1 MGRKR
6 GRRRALKLK
15 LKRDTILS
23 LVSFVFIGLGL
34 LVTISFA
41 GQGAWLRSIHL
52 YLSRNFGAATLML
65 PFLCISAGLMLTQ
78 LKWFIAKPNVFLG
91 AVLIFLGLLGLL
103 KTGSTGQEIFLN
115 LSVLITPIGSSV
127 MLALIVLSGII
138 VMTESSL
145 AEWLTFIGKIFQRK
159 PKLTITGT
167 DKKLGVIDTAPAL
180 KGELK
185 IKGGISQT
193 DVDVSS
199 EPTKPST
206 PVPSATTSES
216 GPPHSAIVNRT
227 DRSTAHI
234 YQAPSIDLLSPKLGA
249 PADRG
254 DPKQNAH
261 IIETTLNSF
270 GIRAHVDEANQGPAI
285 TQYALSIAQGTKL
298 SRITALQND
307 LALALAAPTGQIRI
321 EAPIPGRSLVGIEIP
336 NRRPEMVTLRKIL
349 MDPALKRNKSKL
361 AFGLGLN
368 VSGEVVTTD
377 LTKMP
382 HVLIAGS
389 TGSGKSVAI
398 NAIIMQLLFRASPE
412 EVKFIMVDPKR
423 VELTPYNGIPH
434 LITPVIV
441 EPEKVLNALQW
452 AVKEMRNRYSLF
464 SEVGARNIEAF
475 NQMAA
480 FQSLPYIVI
489 IIDELADIMLFAP
502 AKVEDAITRLAQM
515 ARAVGIHL
523 ILATQRPSVDV
534 LTGLIKANIPCRIA
548 FNVTSMIDSRVIID
562 SPGAE
567 KLIGRGDM
575 LYIPPDQAKPSRI
588 QGAYVSEEE
597 VSKVLDFIKAQ
608 NPSVEYQEEI
618 TARTENSVPGVLDE
632 ELDPLFEKAI
642 EVMLQH
648 QKASASLFQRFLQIG
663 YARAARV
670 LDQLH
675 QAGVVGPGDGAKPRA
690 ILIKSLDEWHAMKN
704 GNNKPS

>member
-15 LKRDTILS
+15 LKRDTIMS
-23 LVSFVFIGLGL
+23 LVSFTFIGFGALIA
-34 LVTISFA
+34 VSFA
-41 GQGAWLRSIHL
+41 GQGAWLKSIHT
-52 YLSRNFGAATLML
+52 YMSSNFGAATLIL
-65 PFLCISAGLMLTQ
+65 PFLFISAGLMLTQ

-91 AVLIFLGLLGLL
+91 AVLVFLGLLGLL
-103 KTGSTGQEIFLN
+103 KTGSTGQEIYTN
-115 LSVLITPIGSSV
+115 LSALISPIGSTI
-127 MLALIVLSGII
+127 MLIIVLCSGII

-145 AEWLTFIGKIFQRK
+145 AEWLTILGKIFQRK
-159 PKLTITGT
+159 PSLTISG
-167 DKKLGVIDTAPAL
+167 DNKK
-180 KGELK
+180 KGKFSLLPESKPELK
-185 IKGGISQT
+185 IKGGLSAL
-193 DVDVSS
+193 DAEVPP
-199 EPTKPST
+199 EPSKPAAPS
-206 PVPSATTSES
+206 PVMAHPAES
-216 GPPHSAIVNRT
+216 GPPHSAIINRA
-227 DRSTAHI
+227 DGTATYI

-285 TQYALSIAQGTKL
+285 TQYALSISAGTKL
-298 SRITALQND
+298 SRITGLHND

-336 NRRPEMVTLRKIL
+336 NRRPEMVTLRKML
-349 MDPALKRNKSKL
+349 VDPAFKKNKSKL

-368 VSGEVVTTD
+368 VSGEVVVTD
-377 LTKMP
+377 ITKMP
-382 HVLIAGS
+382 HVLIAGA
-389 TGSGKSVAI
+389 TGSGKSVSV
-398 NAIIMQLLFRASPE
+398 NAMIMQILFRASPE

-441 EPEKVLNALQW
+441 EPEKVLNALNW
-452 AVKEMRNRYSLF
+452 AVKEMRNRYQLF
-464 SEVGARNIEAF
+464 SEVGARNIEGF

-480 FQSLPYIVI
+480 FQSLPYII
-489 IIDELADIMLFAP
+489 IIVDELADIMLFAP
-502 AKVEDAITRLAQM
+502 AKVEDAITRIAQM

-523 ILATQRPSVDV
+523 VLATQRPSVDV

-588 QGAYVSEEE
+588 QGAYISEDE
-597 VSKVLDFIKAQ
+597 VKKVLDFIKAQ
-608 NPSVEYQEEI
+608 NPAAEYQEEI
-618 TARTENSVPGVLDE
+618 TAKAESPVPGVSDE

-648 QKASASLFQRFLQIG
+648 QKASASLFQRFLSVG

-670 LDQLH
+670 LDQLY
-675 QAGVVGPGDGAKPRA
+675 QAGIVGPGEGAKPRA
-690 ILIKSLDEWHAMKN
+690 ILIKSIDEWKAMQNQKQ
-704 GNNKPS
+704 

>member
-15 LKRDTILS
+15 LKRETIMS
-23 LVSFVFIGLGL
+23 LVSFAFIGFGALIA
-34 LVTISFA
+34 ISFA
-41 GQGAWLRSIHL
+41 GQGDWLKSIHA
-52 YLSRNFGAATLML
+52 YFSSNFGAATLII
-65 PFLCISAGLMLTQ
+65 PFLFISAGLMLTQ
-78 LKWFIAKPNVFLG
+78 LKWLIAKPNVFLG

-103 KTGSTGQEIFLN
+103 KTGSTGQEIYTN
-115 LSVLITPIGSSV
+115 LSILITPIGSSV
-127 MLALIVLSGII
+127 MLVLVLLSGII

-145 AEWLTFIGKIFQRK
+145 AEWLNFMGKLFQHRSSFTPAGKADSKFNLLSPKK
-159 PKLTITGT
+159 P
-167 DKKLGVIDTAPAL
+167 
-180 KGELK
+180 ELK
-185 IKGGISQT
+185 IKGGLSASET
-193 DVDVSS
+193 EVAP
-199 EPTKPST
+199 EPTKPIS
-206 PVPSATTSES
+206 PPSPTSIPTES
-216 GPPHSAIVNRT
+216 GPPHSAIINRV
-227 DRSTAHI
+227 DGSAPQI

-254 DPKQNAH
+254 DPKQNAQ

-285 TQYALSIAQGTKL
+285 TQYALSISQGTKL
-298 SRITALQND
+298 SRITSLQND

-336 NRRPEMVTLRKIL
+336 NRRPEMVGLRKMLIA
-349 MDPALKRNKSKL
+349 PALKKNKSKL

-368 VSGEVVTTD
+368 VSGEVVVTD
-377 LTKMP
+377 ITKMP

-389 TGSGKSVAI
+389 TGSGKSVSV
-398 NAIIMQLLFRASPE
+398 NAMIMQILFRASPE

-441 EPEKVLNALQW
+441 EPEKVLNALNW

-523 ILATQRPSVDV
+523 VLATQRPSVDV

-588 QGAYVSEEE
+588 QGAFISEDE
-597 VSKVLDFIKAQ
+597 VKKVLDFIKAQ
-608 NPSVEYQEEI
+608 NPAAEYQEEI
-618 TARTENSVPGVLDE
+618 TAKAESPVPGVPDE
-632 ELDPLFEKAI
+632 DLDPLFEKAI

-648 QKASASLFQRFLQIG
+648 QKASASLFQRFLQVG

-675 QAGVVGPGDGAKPRA
+675 QAGIVGPGEGAKPRA
-690 ILIKSLDEWHAMKN
+690 ILIKSMEEWKAMQNQKQ
-704 GNNKPS
+704 

>member
-15 LKRDTILS
+15 LKRETLLS
-23 LVSFVFIGLGL
+23 LVSFAFIGFGALIA
-34 LVTISFA
+34 ISFA
-41 GQGAWLRSIHL
+41 GQGAWLKSVHAFFSGR
-52 YLSRNFGAATLML
+52 FGAATLLL
-65 PFLCISAGLMLTQ
+65 PFLFVSAGLMLTQ

-91 AVLIFLGLLGLL
+91 AVLVFLGLLGLL
-103 KTGSTGQEIFLN
+103 KTGSIGQEIYNN
-115 LSVLITPIGSSV
+115 LAALITPIGSVV
-127 MLALIVLSGII
+127 MLVLVLLSGII

-145 AEWLTFIGKIFQRK
+145 AEWLTILGKIFQRRPSLNMAGQDK
-159 PKLTITGT
+159 GKFSIIPAPKS
-167 DKKLGVIDTAPAL
+167 
-180 KGELK
+180 ELK
-185 IKGGISQT
+185 IKGGFSGTEIE
-193 DVDVSS
+193 VA
-199 EPTKPST
+199 EPAK
-206 PVPSATTSES
+206 PVPAPNPAVLPPTES
-216 GPPHSAIVNRT
+216 GPPHSSIINRAEGGSAT
-227 DRSTAHI
+227 YI

-285 TQYALSIAQGTKL
+285 TQYALSISAGTKL
-298 SRITALQND
+298 SRITGLQND

-336 NRRPEMVTLRKIL
+336 NRRPEMVTLRKML
-349 MDPALKRNKSKL
+349 MDPTFKKNKNKL

-368 VSGEVVTTD
+368 VSGEVVVSD
-377 LTKMP
+377 ITKMP
-382 HVLIAGS
+382 HVLIAGA
-389 TGSGKSVAI
+389 TGSGKSVSV
-398 NAIIMQLLFRASPE
+398 NAMIMQILFRASPE

-441 EPEKVLNALQW
+441 EPEKVLNALNW

-464 SEVGARNIEAF
+464 AEVGARNIDGF

-480 FQSLPYIVI
+480 FQSLPYII
-489 IIDELADIMLFAP
+489 IIVDELADIMLFAP

-523 ILATQRPSVDV
+523 VLATQRPSVDV
-534 LTGLIKANIPCRIA
+534 LTGLIKANIPARIA

-575 LYIPPDQAKPSRI
+575 LYIPPEQAKPSRI
-588 QGAYVSEEE
+588 QGAYISEEE
-597 VSKVLDFIKAQ
+597 VKKVLDFIKTQ
-608 NPSVEYQEEI
+608 NPAAEYQEEI
-618 TARTENSVPGVLDE
+618 TAKAESPVPGVSDE
-632 ELDPLFEKAI
+632 DLDPLFERAI
-642 EVMLQH
+642 EVMLQN
-648 QKASASLFQRFLQIG
+648 QKASASLFQRYLQVG

-675 QAGVVGPGDGAKPRA
+675 QAGIVGPGDGAKPRP
-690 ILIKSLDEWHAMKN
+690 ILIKTMEEWKAMQAQKQ
-704 GNNKPS
+704 

>member
-15 LKRDTILS
+15 LKRETIMS
-23 LVSFVFIGLGL
+23 LVSFAFIGFGILIA
-34 LVTISFA
+34 VSFA
-41 GQGAWLRSIHL
+41 GQGAWLKSTHAYI
-52 YLSRNFGAATLML
+52 SSNFGAATLIL
-65 PFLCISAGLMLTQ
+65 PFLFISAGLMLTQ

-103 KTGSTGQEIFLN
+103 KTGSTGHMIFAN
-115 LSVLITPIGSSV
+115 LSALISPIGSTI
-127 MLALIVLSGII
+127 MLFIVLLSGVI

-145 AEWLTFIGKIFQRK
+145 AEWLNFIGTIFQKRPNFNPAGK
-159 PKLTITGT
+159 PDSKFDLLSP
-167 DKKLGVIDTAPAL
+167 KKQ
-180 KGELK
+180 ELK
-185 IKGGISQT
+185 IKGGMS
-193 DVDVSS
+193 
-199 EPTKPST
+199 PTETEIAPESAKTST
-206 PVPSATTSES
+206 PAQPAAPATES
-216 GPPHSAIVNRT
+216 GPPHSAIINKAE
-227 DRSTAHI
+227 SGAALHI

-285 TQYALSIAQGTKL
+285 TQYALSISAGTKL

-349 MDPALKRNKSKL
+349 MDPSLKKNKNKL

-368 VSGEVVTTD
+368 VSGEVVTAD
-377 LTKMP
+377 ITKMP

-389 TGSGKSVAI
+389 TGSGKSVSV
-398 NAIIMQLLFRASPE
+398 NAMIMQILFRASPE

-434 LITPVIV
+434 LISPVIV
-441 EPEKVLNALQW
+441 DPDKVLNALNW
-452 AVKEMRNRYSLF
+452 AVKEMKNRYQLF
-464 SEVGARNIEAF
+464 AEVGARNIEGF

-480 FQSLPYIVI
+480 FQSLPYIII

-523 ILATQRPSVDV
+523 VLATQRPSVDV
-534 LTGLIKANIPCRIA
+534 LTGLIKANIPCRVA

-588 QGAYVSEEE
+588 QGAYISEEE
-597 VSKVLDFIKAQ
+597 VKAVLDFIKSQ
-608 NPSVEYQEEI
+608 NPVVEYQEEI
-618 TARTENSVPGVLDE
+618 TSKLESPVPGVLDE

-648 QKASASLFQRFLQIG
+648 QKASASLFQRFLQVG

-690 ILIKSLDEWHAMKN
+690 ILIKSLEEWKAMQN
-704 GNNKPS
+704 PGNNK

>member
-15 LKRDTILS
+15 LKRETILS
-23 LVSFVFIGLGL
+23 LISFAFIGFGALIA
-34 LVTISFA
+34 VSFA
-41 GQGAWLRSIHL
+41 GQGAWLKSIHH
-52 YLSRNFGAATLML
+52 YFSNNFGAATLIL
-65 PFLCISAGLMLTQ
+65 PFLFISAGLMLTQ

-103 KTGSTGQEIFLN
+103 KTGTTGQEIYSN
-115 LSVLITPIGSSV
+115 LS
-127 MLALIVLSGII
+127 ALIAPVGSTIMLVLVLLAGII

-145 AEWLTFIGKIFQRK
+145 AEWLNTLAKLFQPKTSFTAAGQEKTKGKFSLLPE
-159 PKLTITGT
+159 PK
-167 DKKLGVIDTAPAL
+167 A
-180 KGELK
+180 ELK
-185 IKGGISQT
+185 IKGGLSAADIDAAADT
-193 DVDVSS
+193 V
-199 EPTKPST
+199 KST
-206 PVPSATTSES
+206 PPGPAAPPTPAPTES
-216 GPPHSAIVNRT
+216 GPPHSAIINRA
-227 DRSTAHI
+227 DGSAHI
-234 YQAPSIDLLSPKLGA
+234 YQAPSIELLSPKLGA

-285 TQYALSIAQGTKL
+285 TQYALSISAGTKL

-336 NRRPEMVTLRKIL
+336 NRRPEMVTLRKML
-349 MDPALKRNKSKL
+349 VDPNLKKNKSKL

-368 VSGEVVTTD
+368 VSGEVVVSD

-382 HVLIAGS
+382 HVLIAGA
-389 TGSGKSVAI
+389 TGSGKSVSV
-398 NAIIMQLLFRASPE
+398 NAMIMQILFRASPE

-441 EPEKVLNALQW
+441 DPDKVLNALNW
-452 AVKEMRNRYSLF
+452 AVKEMRNRYALF
-464 SEVGARNIEAF
+464 AEVGARNIEGF

-480 FQSLPYIVI
+480 FQSLPYII
-489 IIDELADIMLFAP
+489 IIVDELADIMLFAP

-523 ILATQRPSVDV
+523 VLATQRPSVDV

-575 LYIPPDQAKPSRI
+575 LFIPPDQAKPSRI
-588 QGAYVSEEE
+588 QGAFISEDE
-597 VSKVLDFIKAQ
+597 VKKVLDFIKAQ
-608 NPSVEYQEEI
+608 NPTAEYQEEI
-618 TARTENSVPGVLDE
+618 TAKAESPVPGVPDE

-648 QKASASLFQRFLQIG
+648 QKASASLFQRFLSVG

-670 LDQLH
+670 LDQLY
-675 QAGVVGPGDGAKPRA
+675 QAGIVGPGEGAKPRA
-690 ILIKSLDEWHAMKN
+690 ILIKSLDEWKAMQNPK
-704 GNNKPS
+704 K

>member
-15 LKRDTILS
+15 LKRETIMS
-23 LVSFVFIGLGL
+23 LVSFAFIGFGILIA
-34 LVTISFA
+34 VSFA
-41 GQGAWLRSIHL
+41 GQGAWLKSTHAYI
-52 YLSRNFGAATLML
+52 SSNFGAATLIL
-65 PFLCISAGLMLTQ
+65 PFLFISAGLMLTQ

-103 KTGSTGQEIFLN
+103 KTGSTGHMIFAN
-115 LSVLITPIGSSV
+115 LSALISPIGSTI
-127 MLALIVLSGII
+127 MLFIVLLSGII

-145 AEWLTFIGKIFQRK
+145 AEWLNFIGTIFQKRPNFNPAGK
-159 PKLTITGT
+159 PDSKFDLLSP
-167 DKKLGVIDTAPAL
+167 KKQ
-180 KGELK
+180 ELK
-185 IKGGISQT
+185 IKGGMS
-193 DVDVSS
+193 
-199 EPTKPST
+199 PTETEIAPESAKTST
-206 PVPSATTSES
+206 PAQPAAPATES
-216 GPPHSAIVNRT
+216 GPPHSAIINKAE
-227 DRSTAHI
+227 SGAALHI

-285 TQYALSIAQGTKL
+285 TQYALSISAGTKL

-349 MDPALKRNKSKL
+349 MDPSLKKNKNKL

-368 VSGEVVTTD
+368 VSGEVVTAD
-377 LTKMP
+377 ITKMP

-389 TGSGKSVAI
+389 TGSGKSVSV
-398 NAIIMQLLFRASPE
+398 NAMIMQILFRASPE

-434 LITPVIV
+434 LISPVIV
-441 EPEKVLNALQW
+441 DPDKVLNALNW
-452 AVKEMRNRYSLF
+452 AVKEMKNRYQLF
-464 SEVGARNIEAF
+464 AEVGARNIEGF

-480 FQSLPYIVI
+480 FQSLPYIII

-523 ILATQRPSVDV
+523 VLATQRPSVDV
-534 LTGLIKANIPCRIA
+534 LTGLIKANIPCRVA

-588 QGAYVSEEE
+588 QGAYISEEE
-597 VSKVLDFIKAQ
+597 VKAVLDFIKSQ
-608 NPSVEYQEEI
+608 NPVVEYQEEI
-618 TARTENSVPGVLDE
+618 TSKLESPVPGVLDE

-648 QKASASLFQRFLQIG
+648 QKASASLFQRFLQVG

-690 ILIKSLDEWHAMKN
+690 ILIKSLEEWKAMQN
-704 GNNKPS
+704 PGNNK

>member
-15 LKRDTILS
+15 LKRDTLMS
-23 LVSFVFIGLGL
+23 LVSFVFIGFGILII
-34 LVTISFA
+34 ISFA
-41 GQGAWLRSIHL
+41 GQGAALRSLHL
-52 YLSRNFGAATLML
+52 FFRTRFGAATLIL
-65 PFLCISAGLMLTQ
+65 PFIFISAGLMLTQ
-78 LKWFIAKPNVFLG
+78 LRWFIAKPNVFLG
-91 AVLIFLGLLGLL
+91 SVLVFLGLLGLL
-103 KTGSTGQEIFLN
+103 KTGSFGQEMFLN
-115 LSVLITPIGSSV
+115 LSALITPIGSLI
-127 MLALIVLSGII
+127 MLVIIMLSGFI

-145 AEWLTFIGKIFQRK
+145 AEWLMFISKLFHRK
-159 PKLTITGT
+159 PKLIIAGL
-167 DKKLGVIDTAPAL
+167 DKKLGKLDLPAAP

-185 IKGGISQT
+185 ITGDLSPTEIDT
-193 DVDVSS
+193 PS
-199 EPTKPST
+199 EPTKPTSPP
-206 PVPSATTSES
+206 PVMPAAES
-216 GPPHSAIVNRT
+216 GPPHSTIINRSEGQT
-227 DRSTAHI
+227 YI
-234 YQAPSIDLLSPKLGA
+234 YQSPSIDLLSPKLGA

-254 DPKQNAH
+254 DLRKNAQ

-270 GIRAHVDEANQGPAI
+270 GIQAHVDEANPGPAV
-285 TQYALSIAQGTKL
+285 TQYALSIAAGTKL

-336 NRRPEMVTLRKIL
+336 NRRPETVTLRKML
-349 MDPALKRNKSKL
+349 LDPQLKKNKSKL

-368 VSGEVVTTD
+368 VSNKVVVTD
-377 LTKMP
+377 LAKMP
-382 HVLIAGS
+382 HVLIAGA

-398 NAIIMQLLFRASPE
+398 NAIIMQILFRASPE

-434 LITPVIV
+434 LIAPVIV

-464 SEVGARNIEAF
+464 SEVGARNIESF

-548 FNVTSMIDSRVIID
+548 FNVTSMVDSRVIID
-562 SPGAE
+562 GPGAE

-597 VSKVLDFIKAQ
+597 VKNVLDFIKAQ

-618 TARTENSVPGVLDE
+618 VAKTADTSVPGVVDE
-632 ELDPLFEKAI
+632 EIDPLFEKAI

-648 QKASASLFQRFLQIG
+648 QKASASLFQRLLQVG
-663 YARAARV
+663 YARAARI
-670 LDQLH
+670 LDQLQ
-675 QAGVVGPGDGAKPRA
+675 QAGVVGPGEGAKPRA
-690 ILIKSLDEWHAMKN
+690 ILIKSLDEWKAMKT
-704 GNNKPS
+704 GGAKQS